1 MNNQISSLQ
10 NEKIKNL
17 IKLQKKPSERKEQG
31 LFVIEGR
38 REISLAI
45 SNDIIP
51 QTIFLCDDI
60 YAPELA
66 YPIDFNKLSNVP
78 VIKVSGE
85 VYSKIAYRGDTQGI
99 MMTAENKKADLEC
112 LKIQHDGLYLL
123 LESVE
128 KPGNLGAVFRTA
140 DAAGISGIIICGQSF
155 DIYNPNVIRSSLGC
169 IFTVPFALTDNTKAL
184 DLFKKHNYQILAA
197 HPEGKSNYAE
207 INYKKGSVIV
217 LGTESEGLTSFWKE
231 NSTQLI
237 TIPMMGQIDS
247 LNISVSAAVISY
259 EARRQRNSHLVL

>member
-17 IKLQKKPSERKEQG
+17 VKLQKKPSERKEQG
-31 LFVIEGR
+31 LFVVEGR

-45 SNDIIP
+45 SNNIVP
-51 QTIFLCDDI
+51 RTLFLCEDVYEPD
-60 YAPELA
+60 PV
-66 YPIDFNKLSNVP
+66 YPIDFDKLPNVP
-78 VIKVSGE
+78 IIKVSSE

-99 MMTAENKKADLEC
+99 MMTAENIKTEIAS
-112 LKIQHDGLYLL
+112 LKIKNDGLYLL

-140 DAAGISGIIICGQSF
+140 DAAGISGIVICGQSF

-169 IFTVPFALTDNTKAL
+169 IFTVPFALTDNSKAL
-184 DLFKKHNYQILAA
+184 DIFKKHDYQILAA
-197 HPEGKSNYAE
+197 HPEGKSNYSE

-231 NSTQLI
+231 NATQLI

-247 LNISVSAAVISY
+247 LNISVSAAVITY
-259 EARRQRNSHLVL
+259 EARRQRNYNVAM